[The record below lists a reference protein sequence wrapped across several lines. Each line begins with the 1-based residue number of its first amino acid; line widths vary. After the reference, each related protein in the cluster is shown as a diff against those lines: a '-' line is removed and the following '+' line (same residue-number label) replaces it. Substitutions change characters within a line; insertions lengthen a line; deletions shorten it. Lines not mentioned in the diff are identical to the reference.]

1 MGCTWSQEDVVKS
14 APEKSSPIGKERE
27 TKNGNKDKKYP
38 VVGSNMI
45 MKKKSHGTSA
55 TPVQNKLRWGVDF
68 KTADQICNYNRHLA
82 EHSGYYRKKH
92 KFLKEIE
99 KCKQED
105 KTITFYDS
113 NTGKPLYE
121 APKGRSWDDFLA
133 ESRAHGWPS
142 FRDEEVIWDDMRC
155 LKNGEAVSLAGTHL
169 GHNLPDRNGN
179 RYCINLVSIAGQP
192 IEE

>member
-14 APEKSSPIGKERE
+14 APEKNSPIGEERE
-27 TKNGNKDKKYP
+27 TKNGSKDKKYP
-38 VVGSNMI
+38 LVGSNMI
-45 MKKKSHGTSA
+45 MKKKSHGTSK
-55 TPVQNKLRWGVDF
+55 TPVQNNLRWGVDF
-68 KTADQICNYNRHLA
+68 KTADRICNYNRHLA
-82 EHSGYYRKKH
+82 EHSGYFRKKH
-92 KFLKEIE
+92 LFLKEIE
-99 KCKQED
+99 KCKQKG

-155 LKNGEAVSLAGTHL
+155 LRNGEAVSLAGTHL

-179 RYCINLVSIAGQP
+179 RTFILVATLHQNHV
-192 IEE
+192 